1 MSYHLTVVRITLI
14 KKKKKKTTKTS
25 IEEVE
30 NLESLCSCTVGKTEN
45 GIVTVEKSSKI
56 SQKLK
61 TLYDS
66 MSPILCIYPKQLKTI
81 SQRDACTHYLK

>member
-1 MSYHLTVVRITLI
+1 M
-14 KKKKKKTTKTS
+14 
-25 IEEVE
+25 E